1 MRASTRLGMLALVNV
16 LVAEASIGLSQ
27 VTSQPRP
34 VLHML
39 REGES
44 GTGVAPGLLWGMVCA
59 VIVGTLGQALFAGLE
74 TGLYTVNRVRLR
86 VRSSR
91 REKPDRAA
99 RVLAA
104 EAAILPEVLPA
115 LLIGYNIAGAV
126 ASYGLTVLLTEQ
138 GLGHWALLA
147 VNLLAVTPVMFV
159 VADML
164 PKELF
169 RADADRLM
177 YSAAWMVRSWRL
189 LLKYTG
195 VLPVVQ
201 WLAHG
206 LSRLLVRR
214 ASPEAAGGEF
224 EQARGHIHALL
235 KEGGA
240 AGGVMSEAQ
249 LTLVDRAFGLRESEV
264 ADEMIP
270 WSRCRVV
277 QVGWSRETVLAFL
290 QKHPYSRFPVADGG
304 RLVGVVE
311 FVDVCLS
318 GLEGEGGRPVSQLV
332 KPAVRLAAGV
342 PVRDAM
348 KTLMAEGERM
358 AVVVEGGRPIGLVTM
373 KDLVEPLTGEL
384 RAW

>member
-1 MRASTRLGMLALVNV
+1 MRATTRLGMLLLANSL
-16 LVAEASIGLSQ
+16 
-27 VTSQPRP
+27 
-34 VLHML
+34 
-39 REGES
+39 
-44 GTGVAPGLLWGMVCA
+44 GVAAAVAQVKNLPNAPAPPVSHLAPGMVWAMVCA
-59 VIVGTLGQALFAGLE
+59 VIVGTLGQGLFAGLE
-74 TGLYTVNRVRLR
+74 TGMYTVNRVRLR

-91 REKPDRAA
+91 REKPDLSA
-99 RVLAA
+99 RMLSGEVNRLA
-104 EAAILPEVLPA
+104 EVLPA
-115 LLIGYNIAGAV
+115 LLIGYNIAGAL
-126 ASYGLTVLLTEQ
+126 ASYGITVLLTEQ
-138 GLGHWALLA
+138 GLGHWGLML
-147 VNLLAVTPVMFV
+147 VNLFLVTPLAFV
-159 VADML
+159 AADML

-177 YSAAWMVRSWRL
+177 YSAAWMVRAWRL

-206 LSRLLVRR
+206 LSRVLVRR
-214 ASPEAAGGEF
+214 ASSEGTGSEF

-235 KEGGA
+235 KEGGN
-240 AGGVMSEAQ
+240 GVMSEAQ

-264 ADEMIP
+264 SDEMIP

-277 QVGWSRETVLAFL
+277 QVGWSRDAVLSYIERHRF
-290 QKHPYSRFPVADGG
+290 SRFPVADGS
-304 RLVGVVE
+304 RLLGVVE
-311 FVDVCLS
+311 LVDLCLS
-318 GLEGEGGRPVSQLV
+318 DGRPVSQLV

-348 KTLMAEGERM
+348 KTLVSEGSRM
-358 AVVVEGGRPIGLVTM
+358 AVVMEGGRPIGLVTM